1 MVLNRLE
8 RRANEHHN
16 LGCERVISLP
26 RYGCGVQKN
35 CKKAHKSIKL
45 NKNGSTVPAMA
56 NHITKYICITK
67 ASTDRVLSMLNE
79 TAEKIASKIW
89 Q

>member
-1 MVLNRLE
+1 MSITTLDARGSFHYLSMVV
-8 RRANEHHN
+8 
-16 LGCERVISLP
+16 G
-26 RYGCGVQKN
+26 
-35 CKKAHKSIKL
+35 CKKIEKKLTKSIKL

-56 NHITKYICITK
+56 NNITKHVCITK